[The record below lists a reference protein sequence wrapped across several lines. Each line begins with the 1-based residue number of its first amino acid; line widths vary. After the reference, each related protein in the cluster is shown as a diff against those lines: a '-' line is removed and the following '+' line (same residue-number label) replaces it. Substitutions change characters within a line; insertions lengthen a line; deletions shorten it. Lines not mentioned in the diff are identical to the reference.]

1 MLTKSKIARFTLG
14 SFLAAAC
21 LIGGSGL
28 LQPTQADAAV
38 WVYHRPIVRV
48 VTPGPIVTTPIV
60 TAPIVTPAPVV
71 AVGPVYAHPI
81 YHPFAYHYG
90 FWRR

>member
-1 MLTKSKIARFTLG
+1 MLTKSKITRFALG

-38 WVYHRPIVRV
+38 WVYHRPFVRV

-60 TAPIVTPAPVV
+60 TPAPVV
-71 AVGPVYAHPI
+71 TVGPVFAHPI
-81 YHPFAYHYG
+81 YHPFAFHYR
-90 FWRR
+90 FWHR